1 MKTFKDI
8 VETCIAL
15 QQGFDKQKYPIFTTT
30 TKQIHV
36 NSLGIPVVLNDLIAS
51 VYYDVSMRFI
61 SLRLEDGQVIR
72 VKVPLKACNGLF
84 IKRFNTVRKL
94 YENARGRYL

>member
-8 VETCIAL
+8 VETYIAF
-15 QQGFDKQKYPIFTTT
+15 QPGFDKQKYPIFIAKI
-30 TKQIHV
+30 KQIHV

-51 VYYDVSMRFI
+51 VYYDVFIRLI

-72 VKVPLKACNGLF
+72 VKVPLKARNGLS
-84 IKRFNTVRKL
+84 IKRLNTVRKL
-94 YENARGRYL
+94 HEK

>member
-8 VETCIAL
+8 VETYIAF
-15 QQGFDKQKYPIFTTT
+15 QTGFDKQKYPIFTAM
-30 TKQIHV
+30 TKQIHF
-36 NSLGIPVVLNDLIAS
+36 NSLGIPVVLNDLVAS
-51 VYYDVSMRFI
+51 VYYDVFIRLI

-72 VKVPLKACNGLF
+72 VKVPLKARNGLF

-94 YENARGRYL
+94 HEK

>member
-8 VETCIAL
+8 VETYIAF
-15 QQGFDKQKYPIFTTT
+15 QPGFDKQKYPIFTAM
-30 TKQIHV
+30 TKQIHF

-51 VYYDVSMRFI
+51 IYYDVFIRLI

-72 VKVPLKACNGLF
+72 VQVPLKARNGLS
-84 IKRFNTVRKL
+84 IKRLNTVRKL
-94 YENARGRYL
+94 HENTFVI